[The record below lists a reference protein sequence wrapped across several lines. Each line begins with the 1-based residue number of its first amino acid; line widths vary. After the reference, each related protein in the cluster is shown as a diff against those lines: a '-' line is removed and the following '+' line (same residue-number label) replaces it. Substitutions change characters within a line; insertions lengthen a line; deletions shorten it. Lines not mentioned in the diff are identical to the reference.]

1 MNAAGDADPRHLSF
15 ASALAAARAV
25 RRAEHGRQAY
35 RTVRPEGTMGW
46 FRARGPLSV
55 LLVVAAREGRL
66 VWRGPDSFALLK
78 PPMTMDEP
86 YTAGGLRFLLLR
98 IVDRRWE
105 TLCFAGPAGLAV
117 LAALGCVPL
126 HLWRTAIVLV
136 LLGLL
141 HVTVCMTGLVAT
153 GLRGLLRTFRRRRDG
168 ELAAESLP
176 ARQWSMPLCH
186 ELDAGRA
193 GELMREVS
201 DRLSRLVDRRVRA
214 ASESQGGQPN
224 GVFVTEVLLCLVTGI
239 TTDAMRESV
248 PRQQRVGLPFGV
260 GTDVVVLEP
269 RDQVPGRP
277 PRTFNTANFFLWYV
291 IGCAGVLLMLAY
303 LVADQERR
311 SCADRCAGRPT
322 GYGDALRWLGQR
334 LLLSDPPDLRPQS
347 PGMALLGWLVSIMA
361 LMAIPVAAVAL
372 QQVWRAADRMNRRF
386 DKEADAVLARRKILL
401 LVATLDEQR
410 ATLDVFRRHGSE
422 PYPERRPPHTVHR
435 LGTVAGAEL
444 MLASAVGDPSSPA
457 GVAQVA
463 TSIIGQWRPHYLV
476 LVGTCFGLRPRE
488 RTLGGLHSGEQ
499 ALGDIVVSRQARD
512 VAHQAVTDVDGEP
525 HRLDRGPRPSP
536 SAELLGV
543 LGAAADSWSGSGLHI
558 GPIVGAT
565 TLYRSDEAI
574 AELRRRHPDAVAG
587 DMESHLLNGVAAE
600 HKVDWIAVRGIS
612 DWGTADKS
620 DAHRHQAA
628 VNATEFVLHAIELG
642 LLSHATGTG

>member
-55 LLVVAAREGRL
+55 MLVVAAREGRL

-141 HVTVCMTGLVAT
+141 HVTVCMTGLIAT

-214 ASESQGGQPN
+214 ASDQGGQPN

-239 TTDAMRESV
+239 TTDAMREAV

-291 IGCAGVLLMLAY
+291 FGCAGVLLMLAY

-322 GYGDALRWLGQR
+322 GYGDALRSARPAAAAVRPAGPASPELRHGAAG
-334 LLLSDPPDLRPQS
+334 LAGEHHGADDDP
-347 PGMALLGWLVSIMA
+347 GGGGG
-361 LMAIPVAAVAL
+361 VAAGVAGGRPDE
-372 QQVWRAADRMNRRF
+372 QTFRQGGRGRVGTSED
-386 DKEADAVLARRKILL
+386 LL

-422 PYPERRPPHTVHR
+422 PYPETPATAHRPPARHRGRRGTDARQRGRRPQLPGRGGPGHHQHHR
-435 LGTVAGAEL
+435 A
-444 MLASAVGDPSSPA
+444 
-457 GVAQVA
+457 VA
-463 TSIIGQWRPHYLV
+463 THYLV
-476 LVGTCFGLRPRE
+476 LVGTCFGLRPA
-488 RTLGGLHSGEQ
+488 EQ
-499 ALGDIVVSRQARD
+499 VPGDVVISRQARD
-512 VAHQAVTDVDGEP
+512 VAHQAVTDADGGP
-525 HRLDRGPRPSP
+525 HRLDRGPGPSP

-543 LGAAADSWSGSGLHI
+543 LTAAADSWSGSGLHM
-558 GPIVGAT
+558 
-565 TLYRSDEAI
+565 RSDRRFHHSLP
-574 AELRRRHPDAVAG
+574 LRRG
-587 DMESHLLNGVAAE
+587 DRGAA
-600 HKVDWIAVRGIS
+600 AAAPGRG
-612 DWGTADKS
+612 G
-620 DAHRHQAA
+620 R
-628 VNATEFVLHAIELG
+628 
-642 LLSHATGTG
+642 